1 MFGNLDL
8 DLNFK
13 LIDLKSRDFKSIK
26 FESYFKFKDF
36 KGLKFLVDLSNPNPN
51 PNPNPFDIF
60 KIFKQVIWIL
70 ITRIQI

>member
-8 DLNFK
+8 DLDFK

-51 PNPNPFDIF
+51 PNPNP
-60 KIFKQVIWIL
+60 
-70 ITRIQI
+70 